1 MGPTATALPGR
12 SEECSLAGLPLEHG
26 PHGRDEGIFGGW
38 SSWHGGAV
46 ISWSKILRRR
56 SEADLVEGLRQKL
69 DRFRDLVDNNNR
81 VLELMAEAGEMLG
94 GEYIFDIQC
103 LRTLAANLRDA
114 VQKVVLDL
122 DAITGSRYPRL
133 LEASR
138 EIQLEVRAIVESRV
152 IVHKTDYV
160 VPIGR
165 MDEDLAD
172 VTGAKMARLGA
183 VSKRVGCRVPDGFA
197 VSTYACQR
205 FLEKSGVGRNVEEWF
220 DRLEPLDDA
229 ELAGKSLKL
238 RQKVLEARLPRDV
251 ARAIEAG
258 VQRLLRSSNPPSLA
272 VRSSALGEDSEL
284 SFAGQFLTV
293 LGVGPSQVLYAY
305 KTVVASLFTT
315 EVMKYRQSHGL
326 HPARGLMAVGCLAMI
341 RARAGGVI
349 YTLDPVQP
357 EKNVL
362 VVSVARGLAKTVV
375 EGSGAVDRF
384 EITREPPHSVV
395 ARHIARKD
403 RMYEV
408 EGAEVRQVELAATE
422 QERPAIGDPK
432 LQALAALALQIERHL
447 KCAADIEW
455 VLDSA
460 GELVIL
466 QARPLRIEAGEAS
479 PVGGLM
485 DVSSRYRVLLKHQG
499 TVACRGIGFGRVHV
513 VEDEAALAS
522 IPQDAVVVART
533 SSPKLAAAIVG
544 ASAVITDIGTT
555 TGHLATIAREFR
567 VPAIVDT
574 ETATQV
580 LKHGS
585 EVTVDAEENAVY
597 EGSVPELLRHQLVQS
612 SASKDTREFRILRR
626 MLRRIAPL
634 NLRDPTSSQFSAEN
648 CSTYHDIIRFAHE
661 KAVEELSEGYSVRPS
676 GSTQHVRR
684 LQLPIPLDLLVV
696 DLGGGLRAVEG
707 TRTMTPDCVVSKPL
721 CALLGGLL
729 IDGVWATEPAA
740 MDPNA
745 FMASATRADVTGA
758 AALRPQQNL
767 AIVSAEYLNLNL
779 RLGYHFNIVDCY
791 VSDKRS
797 NNYIYFRF
805 AGGVTEIA
813 RRSRRAALLKR
824 ILEKHGFI
832 VECHGDLVVG
842 RLGKA
847 SAEML
852 CERLTMIGK
861 LIGFTRQLD
870 IFMNSEQ
877 LVDRYVDGFLGG
889 IYNLS
894 EIRRASASRAERE

>member
-1 MGPTATALPGR
+1 M
-12 SEECSLAGLPLEHG
+12 
-26 PHGRDEGIFGGW
+26 
-38 SSWHGGAV
+38 
-46 ISWSKILRRR
+46 ISWSRILGRR

-69 DRFRDLVDNNNR
+69 ERFRDLVDNNNR

-103 LRTLAANLRDA
+103 LRTLAGNLRDA

-122 DAITGSRYPRL
+122 DAITGSRFPRL
-133 LEASR
+133 MEVAR
-138 EIQLEVRAIVESRV
+138 GIQVEVQAIVESRV
-152 IVHKTDYV
+152 IVHKADYV
-160 VPIGR
+160 VPIQAT
-165 MDEDLAD
+165 DEDLAD
-172 VTGAKMARLGA
+172 VVGAKMARLGA
-183 VSKRVGCRVPDGFA
+183 MSKRVGCRVPGGFV

-205 FLEKSGVGRNVEEWF
+205 FLEKSGVERNLEEWF
-220 DRLEPLDDA
+220 DRLEPLEEADLA
-229 ELAGKSLKL
+229 EKSVRL
-238 RQKVLEARLPRDV
+238 RQKIVDARLPRDV
-251 ARAIEAG
+251 ARAIEGG
-258 VQRLLRSSNPPSLA
+258 VQQLMRSQNPPSLA

-293 LGVGPSQVLYAY
+293 LGVSPAQVLYAY

-357 EKNVL
+357 AKDVL

-384 EITREPPHSVV
+384 EITREPPHAVV

-408 EGAEVRQVELAATE
+408 EEGGVRQVDLAASE
-422 QERPAIGDPK
+422 GDRPAISDPE
-432 LQALAALALQIERHL
+432 LQALASLALQIERHL

-466 QARPLRIEAGEAS
+466 QARPLRIDAHEAS
-479 PVGGLM
+479 PAGSLT

-499 TVACRGIGFGRVHV
+499 TVACRGIGFGRVHI
-513 VEDEAALAS
+513 VEDEASLAS
-522 IPQDAVVVART
+522 VPRDAVVVART
-533 SSPKLAAAIVG
+533 SSPALAAAIAG
-544 ASAVITDIGTT
+544 ASAVITDVGTT

-567 VPAIVDT
+567 VPAIVDA
-574 ETATQV
+574 ETATKV
-580 LKHGS
+580 LRGVG

-597 EGSVPELLRHQLVQS
+597 EGSVPELLRHQLMRS
-612 SASKDTREFRILRR
+612 STSKDTREFRVLRR

-634 NLRDPTSSQFSAEN
+634 NLRDPVSSGFSAEN
-648 CSTYHDIIRFAHE
+648 CATYHDIIRFAHE
-661 KAVEELSEGYSVRPS
+661 KAVQELTEGYSVRPT

-684 LQLPIPLDLLVV
+684 LQLPIPLDLLVI

-707 TRTMTPDCVVSKPL
+707 TRTMTPDCVVSRPL
-721 CALLGGLL
+721 RALLGGLL
-729 IDGVWATEPAA
+729 AEGVWATEPAA

-745 FMASATRADVTGA
+745 FMASATRADMTGA

-767 AIVSAEYLNLNL
+767 AIVSTEYLNLSL

-791 VSDKRS
+791 VSDKRN

-805 AGGVTEIA
+805 MGGVTELA
-813 RRSRRAALLKR
+813 RRSRRAELLKR
-824 ILEKHGFI
+824 ILEKHGFL

-842 RLGKA
+842 RLRKA
-847 SAEML
+847 SEEMMSEQL
-852 CERLTMIGK
+852 MMVGK

-870 IFMNSEQ
+870 VFMNSEQ
-877 LVDRYVDGFLGG
+877 VVDRYVNGFLEGKHS
-889 IYNLS
+889 LS
-894 EIRRASASRAERE
+894 EIRRTAKSSGERE